1 MKHVK
6 PVNIAELL
14 RDESLRRREFPVC
27 QEKVFLAHAGVSPL
41 PRRVAEAMKEYVDA
55 AARDNQ
61 ENVVADEVIG
71 ETRALA
77 ARLIEAKPEEIA
89 FVGSTSMGLAM
100 VAAGLSWE
108 SGDSVVCYRDDYP
121 ANVYPW
127 MDLGRRGVNVRF
139 VEPKQFGNVTVEDVE
154 RVVDRTTRLV
164 SLASVHFQSGWR
176 LDVDRIG
183 QRLRERE
190 ILFCLD
196 AIQSLGALRTSMR
209 FVDFA
214 AADAHK
220 WLLGPL
226 GTAIFYV
233 RKEHYQRFHP
243 PLVGW
248 HSASSP
254 NFIAQE
260 SLAFRADARRY
271 EPGSL
276 NLAGII
282 GLRAALR
289 LIFECGVEAVE
300 ARVLALARR
309 ATADATRAGLTIV
322 GPANGPGVS
331 GIVSVSSA
339 KRDMAQLHKSLEEAG
354 IITSLRHLRDGKK
367 CLRLSPHFYNM
378 EEEVADA
385 IGGIHSGGNRARNSL
400 KTRRKRARRDEEV

>member
-1 MKHVK
+1 MN
-6 PVNIAELL
+6 PLDISSLL

-27 QEKVFLAHAGVSPL
+27 EEKVFLAHAGVSPL
-41 PRRVAEAMKEYVDA
+41 PGRVAEAMTQYVAA

-61 ENVVADEVIG
+61 ENVVLEEVIG

-77 ARLIEAKPEEIA
+77 ARLIEAKAEEIA

-100 VAAGLSWE
+100 VAAGLPWE
-108 SGDSVVCYRDDYP
+108 RGDSVVCYRDDYP

-127 MDLGRRGVNVRF
+127 MDLARRGVEVRF
-139 VEPKQFGNVTVEDVE
+139 VEPEQFGNVTVEEVE
-154 RVVDRTTRLV
+154 RVVDRKTRLV
-164 SLASVHFQSGWR
+164 SLASVHFQTGWR

-183 QRLRERE
+183 GFLRQRG

-196 AIQSLGALRTSMR
+196 GIQSFGALRTSMR
-209 FVDFA
+209 QVDFA

-226 GTAIFYV
+226 GAAILYV
-233 RKEHYQRFHP
+233 RQEHFDRFHP

-260 SLAFRADARRY
+260 SLTFKRDARRY

-282 GLRAALR
+282 GLRAALQ
-289 LIFECGVEAVE
+289 LILGCGIEAVE
-300 ARVLALARR
+300 ARVLTLARQAIAS
-309 ATADATRAGLTIV
+309 ATKAGFAIV
-322 GPANGPGVS
+322 GPTDGIGLS
-331 GIVSVSSA
+331 GIVSMSSESQDVA
-339 KRDMAQLHKSLEEAG
+339 KLHASLNAAR
-354 IITSLRHLRDGKK
+354 IITSLRYLRDGRKS
-367 CLRLSPHFYNM
+367 LRLSPHFYN
-378 EEEVADA
+378 
-385 IGGIHSGGNRARNSL
+385 
-400 KTRRKRARRDEEV
+400 RDEEVAGTIEQIRSDGNKSHNPLRIREKRA

>member
-1 MKHVK
+1 MSQL
-6 PVNIAELL
+6 NISSLL

-27 QEKVFLAHAGVSPL
+27 EEKVFLAHAGVSPL
-41 PRRVAEAMKEYVDA
+41 PGRVAEAMTQYVAA

-61 ENVVADEVIG
+61 ENVVPEEVIG
-71 ETRALA
+71 ETRTLA
-77 ARLIEAKPEEIA
+77 ARLIEAKAEEIA

-100 VAAGLSWE
+100 VAAGLPWE
-108 SGDSVVCYRDDYP
+108 RGDSVVCYRDDYP

-127 MDLGRRGVNVRF
+127 MDLARRGVEVRF
-139 VEPKQFGNVTVEDVE
+139 VEPEQFGNVTVEEVE
-154 RVVDRTTRLV
+154 RVVDRKTRLV

-183 QRLRERE
+183 GFLRQRG

-196 AIQSLGALRTSMR
+196 GIQSFGALRTSMR
-209 FVDFA
+209 QVDFA

-226 GTAIFYV
+226 GAAILYV
-233 RKEHYQRFHP
+233 RQEHFDRFHP

-260 SLAFRADARRY
+260 SLTFKRDARRY

-282 GLRAALR
+282 GLRAALQ
-289 LIFECGVEAVE
+289 LILGCGIEAVE
-300 ARVLALARR
+300 ARVLALARQ
-309 ATADATRAGLTIV
+309 AIASATRAGFAIV
-322 GPANGPGVS
+322 GPTEGIGLS
-331 GIVSVSSA
+331 GIVSMSSEGQDVA
-339 KRDMAQLHKSLEEAG
+339 KLHASLNAAR
-354 IITSLRHLRDGKK
+354 IITSLRYLRDGRKS
-367 CLRLSPHFYNM
+367 LRLSPHFYN
-378 EEEVADA
+378 
-385 IGGIHSGGNRARNSL
+385 
-400 KTRRKRARRDEEV
+400 RDEEVAGTVERIRSGGNESHNPLGMRGKRV